1 MIRVIVADDHVIFR
15 QGLLNLLQSSKQIAV
30 AGDAGTGPETINL
43 VTREKPDIAILDI
56 SMPGFDGFEILQRIQ
71 SQGINT
77 KVIFLTMYKDTLTA
91 KKALQSGASGYILKE
106 NAFADLL
113 YAISTVS
120 SGGTFISP
128 SVSKS
133 ILKAPDN
140 EEKEPQILT
149 LRECEVLRLIA
160 LGLTNKK
167 IADKLF
173 ISVKTVETHRKN
185 IMQKLDVHTIADLV
199 KYTIKT
205 GLLDLK

>member
-1 MIRVIVADDHVIFR
+1 MIRVIIADDHVIFR
-15 QGLLNLLQSSKQIAV
+15 QGLLKLLQSSQDIEV
-30 AGDAGTGPETINL
+30 AGEAGTGPETMNL
-43 VTREKPDIAILDI
+43 VTSEKPDLAILDI

-71 SQGINT
+71 NQDINT
-77 KVIFLTMYKDTLTA
+77 KVIFLTMYKDTLIA
-91 KKALQSGASGYILKE
+91 RKALQAGASGYILKD

-120 SGGTFISP
+120 AGGTFISP

-133 ILKAPDN
+133 FVYSSDA
-140 EEKEPQILT
+140 EERAQQFLT
-149 LRECEVLRLIA
+149 LRESEVLKLIA
-160 LGLTNKK
+160 SGLTNKQ

-173 ISVKTVETHRKN
+173 ISIKTVETHRKN

-205 GLLDLK
+205 GLLNL

>member
-1 MIRVIVADDHVIFR
+1 
-15 QGLLNLLQSSKQIAV
+15 
-30 AGDAGTGPETINL
+30 
-43 VTREKPDIAILDI
+43 
-56 SMPGFDGFEILQRIQ
+56 
-71 SQGINT
+71 
-77 KVIFLTMYKDTLTA
+77 MYKDTLTA
-91 KKALQSGASGYILKE
+91 KKALQSGASGYILKD

-140 EEKEPQILT
+140 EGKEPQILT

-160 LGLTNKK
+160 SGLTNKQ

-205 GLLDLK
+205 GFLDLK

>member
-15 QGLLNLLQSSKQIAV
+15 QGLLNLLQSSKHVAV
-30 AGDAGTGPETINL
+30 AGEAGTGPETINL
-43 VTREKPDIAILDI
+43 ITREKPDIAILDI
-56 SMPGFDGFEILQRIQ
+56 SMPGFDGFEVLDRIQ

-128 SVSKS
+128 SVSKN

-140 EEKEPQILT
+140 EGKEPQILT
-149 LRECEVLRLIA
+149 LRECEVLRLIVS
-160 LGLTNKK
+160 GLTNKQ

-173 ISVKTVETHRKN
+173 ISIKTVETHRKN
-185 IMQKLDVHTIADLV
+185 IMQKLDVHTIADLI

-205 GLLDLK
+205 GFLDLK

>member
-15 QGLLNLLQSSKQIAV
+15 QGLLKLLQSSKDIEV
-30 AGDAGTGPETINL
+30 AGEAGTGPETMNL
-43 VTREKPDIAILDI
+43 VTSEKPDMAILDI

-71 SQGINT
+71 SQGIHT
-77 KVIFLTMYKDTLTA
+77 KVIFLTMYKDTLMA
-91 KKALQSGASGYILKE
+91 RKALQSGASGYILKD

-128 SVSKS
+128 SVSRS
-133 ILKAPDN
+133 FVNASDT
-140 EEKEPQILT
+140 EDKEPQILT
-149 LRECEVLRLIA
+149 LRESEVLKLIA
-160 LGLTNKK
+160 SGLTNKQ

-173 ISVKTVETHRKN
+173 ISIKTVETHRKN

-205 GLLDLK
+205 GLLDL

>member
-15 QGLLNLLQSSKQIAV
+15 QGLLKLLQSSKDIEV
-30 AGDAGTGPETINL
+30 AGEAGTGPETMNL
-43 VTREKPDIAILDI
+43 VTGEKPDIAILDI

-71 SQGINT
+71 GQGIHT
-77 KVIFLTMYKDTLTA
+77 KVIFLTMYKDTLMA
-91 KKALQSGASGYILKE
+91 RKALQAGASGYILKD

-120 SGGTFISP
+120 AGGTFISP
-128 SVSKS
+128 SVSRS
-133 ILKAPDN
+133 FVNASDTAD
-140 EEKEPQILT
+140 KESQFLT
-149 LRECEVLRLIA
+149 LRESEVLKLIA
-160 LGLTNKK
+160 SGLTNKQ

-173 ISVKTVETHRKN
+173 ISIKTVETHRKN

-205 GLLDLK
+205 GLLDL

>member
-15 QGLLNLLQSSKQIAV
+15 QGLLNLLQSSKRIAV
-30 AGDAGTGPETINL
+30 AGEAGTGPETINL

-56 SMPGFDGFEILQRIQ
+56 SMPGFDGFEVMERIQ

-91 KKALQSGASGYILKE
+91 KKALQSGASGYIIKD

-140 EEKEPQILT
+140 EGKEPQILT

-160 LGLTNKK
+160 SGLTNKQ

-205 GLLDLK
+205 GFLDLK

>member
-15 QGLLNLLQSSKQIAV
+15 QGLLNLLQSSKHIAV
-30 AGDAGTGPETINL
+30 AGEAGTGPETINL

-91 KKALQSGASGYILKE
+91 KKALQSGASGYILKD

-113 YAISTVS
+113 YAISAVS

-140 EEKEPQILT
+140 EGKEPQILT

-160 LGLTNKK
+160 SGLTNKQ

>member
-15 QGLLNLLQSSKQIAV
+15 QGLLKLLQSSKDIEV
-30 AGDAGTGPETINL
+30 AGEAGTGPETMDL
-43 VTREKPDIAILDI
+43 VTSVKPDMAILDI

-77 KVIFLTMYKDTLTA
+77 KVIFLTMYKDTLMA
-91 KKALQSGASGYILKE
+91 RKALQSGASGYILKD

-120 SGGTFISP
+120 AGGTFISP
-128 SVSKS
+128 SVSRS
-133 ILKAPDN
+133 FVNASDT
-140 EEKEPQILT
+140 EDKEAQFLT
-149 LRECEVLRLIA
+149 LRESEVLKLIA
-160 LGLTNKK
+160 SGLTNKQ

-173 ISVKTVETHRKN
+173 ISIKTVETHRKN

-205 GLLDLK
+205 GLLDL

>member
-15 QGLLNLLQSSKQIAV
+15 QGLLNLLRSSKHIAV
-30 AGDAGTGPETINL
+30 AGEAGTGPETINL
-43 VTREKPDIAILDI
+43 VTREKPDVAILDI
-56 SMPGFDGFEILQRIQ
+56 SMPGFDGFEVLQRIQ

-149 LRECEVLRLIA
+149 FRESEVLRQIA
-160 LGLTNKK
+160 SGLTNKQ

>member
-1 MIRVIVADDHVIFR
+1 MIRVIIADDHVIFR
-15 QGLLNLLQSSKQIAV
+15 QGLLKLLQSSQDIEV
-30 AGDAGTGPETINL
+30 AGEAGTGPETMNL
-43 VTREKPDIAILDI
+43 VTNEKPDLAILDI

-71 SQGINT
+71 SQDINT
-77 KVIFLTMYKDTLTA
+77 KIIFLTMYKDTLMA
-91 KKALQSGASGYILKE
+91 RKALQAGASGYILKD

-120 SGGTFISP
+120 AGGTFISP

-133 ILKAPDN
+133 FVYSSDA
-140 EEKEPQILT
+140 EERAQQFLT
-149 LRECEVLRLIA
+149 LRESEILKLIA
-160 LGLTNKK
+160 SGLTNKQ

-173 ISVKTVETHRKN
+173 ISIKTVETHRKN

-205 GLLDLK
+205 GLLNL

>member
-1 MIRVIVADDHVIFR
+1 MIRVIIADDHVIFR
-15 QGLLNLLQSSKQIAV
+15 QGLLKLLQSSQDIEV
-30 AGDAGTGPETINL
+30 AGEAGTGPETMNL
-43 VTREKPDIAILDI
+43 VTSEKPDLAILDI

-71 SQGINT
+71 SQDINT
-77 KVIFLTMYKDTLTA
+77 KVIFLTMYKDTLMA
-91 KKALQSGASGYILKE
+91 RKALQAGASGYILKD

-120 SGGTFISP
+120 AGGTFISP

-133 ILKAPDN
+133 FVYSSDA
-140 EEKEPQILT
+140 EERAQQFLT
-149 LRECEVLRLIA
+149 LRESEVLKLIA
-160 LGLTNKK
+160 SGLTNKQ

-173 ISVKTVETHRKN
+173 ISIKTVETHRKN

-205 GLLDLK
+205 GLLNL

>member
-1 MIRVIVADDHVIFR
+1 MIRVIIADDHVIFR
-15 QGLLNLLQSSKQIAV
+15 QGLLKLLQSSKDIIV
-30 AGDAGTGPETINL
+30 AGEAGTGPETMNL
-43 VTREKPDIAILDI
+43 VTSEKPDMAILDI

-77 KVIFLTMYKDTLTA
+77 KVIFLTMYKDTLMA
-91 KKALQSGASGYILKE
+91 RKALQSGASGYILKD

-120 SGGTFISP
+120 AGGTFISP

-133 ILKAPDN
+133 FVSASDT
-140 EEKEPQILT
+140 EEREPQFLT
-149 LRECEVLRLIA
+149 LREGEVLKLIA
-160 LGLTNKK
+160 SGLTNKQ

-173 ISVKTVETHRKN
+173 ISIKTVETHRKN

-205 GLLDLK
+205 GLLDL

>member
-15 QGLLNLLQSSKQIAV
+15 QGLLNLLQSSKHIAV
-30 AGDAGTGPETINL
+30 AGEAGTGPETINL

-56 SMPGFDGFEILQRIQ
+56 SMPGFDGFEIMQRIQ

-91 KKALQSGASGYILKE
+91 KKALQSGASGYIIKD

-133 ILKAPDN
+133 ILKTPEN
-140 EEKEPQILT
+140 EGKEPQILT
-149 LRECEVLRLIA
+149 LRECEVLKLIA
-160 LGLTNKK
+160 SGLTNKQ

-205 GLLDLK
+205 GILDLK

>member
-1 MIRVIVADDHVIFR
+1 MIRIIVADDHVIFR
-15 QGLLNLLQSSKQIAV
+15 QGLLNLLQASKHIAV
-30 AGDAGTGPETINL
+30 AGEAGAGPETINL

-71 SQGINT
+71 SEGIKT

-91 KKALQSGASGYILKE
+91 KKALQSGASGYVLKD
-106 NAFADLL
+106 NAFEDLL

-120 SGGTFISP
+120 AGGTFISP

-133 ILKAPDN
+133 ILKAPAN

-160 LGLTNKK
+160 SGLTNKQ

-173 ISVKTVETHRKN
+173 ISVKTVETHRTN
-185 IMQKLDVHTIADLV
+185 IMQKLDVHTIAELV
-199 KYTIKT
+199 RYAIKV
-205 GLLDLK
+205 GLIEE